1 VKVLLN
7 SSINLLSVSYVINN
21 YITLLVIY
29 KTDNSMIAD
38 SDSEF
43 FSIPLLILQ
52 GQEADI
58 QTTVLYIKTVLSIAL
73 KKIIKISVD
82 KNNFFY

>member
-1 VKVLLN
+1 MKVLLN

-21 YITLLVIY
+21 YITFLVIY

-82 KNNFFY
+82 KNIFFY

>member
-1 VKVLLN
+1 
-7 SSINLLSVSYVINN
+7 
-21 YITLLVIY
+21 
-29 KTDNSMIAD
+29 MIAD

>member
-1 VKVLLN
+1 M
-7 SSINLLSVSYVINN
+7 SYVINN

-38 SDSEF
+38 SVSEF

-58 QTTVLYIKTVLSIAL
+58 QTTVLYIKTVLSIAR

-82 KNNFFY
+82 KNIFFY

>member
-1 VKVLLN
+1 MKVLLN

-52 GQEADI
+52 GQETDI
-58 QTTVLYIKTVLSIAL
+58 QTTVLYIKTVLFIAH
-73 KKIIKISVD
+73 KKIIKISID
-82 KNNFFY
+82 KNIFFH

>member
-1 VKVLLN
+1 
-7 SSINLLSVSYVINN
+7 VSYVINN
-21 YITLLVIY
+21 YITFLVIY

-52 GQEADI
+52 GQETDI
-58 QTTVLYIKTVLSIAL
+58 QTTVLYIKTVLFIAH
-73 KKIIKISVD
+73 KKIIKISID
-82 KNNFFY
+82 KNIFFY